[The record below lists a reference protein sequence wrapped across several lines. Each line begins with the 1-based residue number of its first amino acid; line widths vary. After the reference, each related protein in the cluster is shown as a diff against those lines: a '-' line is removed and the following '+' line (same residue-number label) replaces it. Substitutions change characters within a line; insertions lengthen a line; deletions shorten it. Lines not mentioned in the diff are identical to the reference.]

1 LTASNSTTA
10 RRSSPFFQEAGGE
23 GANRWYRVSLFE
35 GRNREVRR
43 MFEAVG
49 VVVSRLMRVR
59 YGPFLLPP
67 SLKRGQVH
75 ELPEP
80 EVKKLLVEFGMAI
93 ADSGRPPRRPR
104 ALTLSAPE
112 RSQGDL
118 RRLIFSL

>member
-1 LTASNSTTA
+1 
-10 RRSSPFFQEAGGE
+10 
-23 GANRWYRVSLFE
+23 
-35 GRNREVRR
+35 

-80 EVKKLLVEFGMAI
+80 EVKKLLATS
-93 ADSGRPPRRPR
+93 AWRLPTRRPPRRSR
-104 ALTLSAPE
+104 AP
-112 RSQGDL
+112 
-118 RRLIFSL
+118 